1 MKKGL
6 LYSGLFITALAL
18 NSCNSFLEEEP
29 KDQITE
35 TTAYQSSTLIYLNTV
50 ASLYSEMGNIQG
62 NDRQVY
68 DLNTFSTDDAVL
80 PTRGGDWYD
89 GGLWQNLFKHNWS
102 VDNSIIKNA
111 WDTYY
116 RVIAKCNQSIDKLK
130 ELKEADPSNTAID
143 PYLAEVRA
151 LRAIYYFYALDMF
164 GQIPIVESSSQKI
177 ADVAQSTRS
186 EVFAFTL
193 KELQEAVPLL
203 SPNKSNQ
210 SGEYYGRVT
219 QGVAYFY
226 LMKLCLN
233 ANIYT
238 DNNTNDGTH
247 PDAMQIAINVD
258 GTSLNPYEATIVYGQ
273 HIALLNYSLESNFSK
288 NFAVE
293 NESSSENIFTVA
305 MDPVK
310 FPDNQ
315 FLNVVRSR
323 HYEHAKAFGQGGWN
337 GASATIEALNAFG
350 YGTASQ
356 DPRFD
361 MTYFA
366 GQPLGP
372 DGNPIVMADGETL
385 EYHPSAIKL
394 DLSGDTYEKT
404 AGARMKKYAFDTTAQ
419 NDGMKPHN
427 DAVIARYSDV
437 LLMIS
442 EAKVRDGQDGTT
454 ELNEVRG
461 RVGAST
467 NLPAT
472 LENLYAERMRE
483 LAWEGWR
490 RNDMVRFGTFTD
502 ARNDR
507 PQLTGEANGFTEVF
521 CIPQAVL
528 DLNSK
533 LTQNPGY

>member
-102 VDNSIIKNA
+102 VDNSIVKNA

-130 ELKEADPSNTAID
+130 ELKETDPSNTAID

-219 QGVAYFY
+219 QGVAYF
-226 LMKLCLN
+226 L
-233 ANIYT
+233 
-238 DNNTNDGTH
+238 
-247 PDAMQIAINVD
+247 
-258 GTSLNPYEATIVYGQ
+258 
-273 HIALLNYSLESNFSK
+273 SN
-288 NFAVE
+288 
-293 NESSSENIFTVA
+293 
-305 MDPVK
+305 
-310 FPDNQ
+310 
-315 FLNVVRSR
+315 
-323 HYEHAKAFGQGGWN
+323 
-337 GASATIEALNAFG
+337 
-350 YGTASQ
+350 
-356 DPRFD
+356 
-361 MTYFA
+361 
-366 GQPLGP
+366 
-372 DGNPIVMADGETL
+372 ETL
-385 EYHPSAIKL
+385 PKCEYLH
-394 DLSGDTYEKT
+394 
-404 AGARMKKYAFDTTAQ
+404 R
-419 NDGMKPHN
+419 
-427 DAVIARYSDV
+427 
-437 LLMIS
+437 
-442 EAKVRDGQDGTT
+442 
-454 ELNEVRG
+454 
-461 RVGAST
+461 
-467 NLPAT
+467 
-472 LENLYAERMRE
+472 
-483 LAWEGWR
+483 
-490 RNDMVRFGTFTD
+490 
-502 ARNDR
+502 
-507 PQLTGEANGFTEVF
+507 
-521 CIPQAVL
+521 
-528 DLNSK
+528 
-533 LTQNPGY
+533 

>member
-1 MKKGL
+1 
-6 LYSGLFITALAL
+6 
-18 NSCNSFLEEEP
+18 
-29 KDQITE
+29 
-35 TTAYQSSTLIYLNTV
+35 
-50 ASLYSEMGNIQG
+50 
-62 NDRQVY
+62 
-68 DLNTFSTDDAVL
+68 
-80 PTRGGDWYD
+80 
-89 GGLWQNLFKHNWS
+89 
-102 VDNSIIKNA
+102 
-111 WDTYY
+111 
-116 RVIAKCNQSIDKLK
+116 
-130 ELKEADPSNTAID
+130 
-143 PYLAEVRA
+143 
-151 LRAIYYFYALDMF
+151 
-164 GQIPIVESSSQKI
+164 
-177 ADVAQSTRS
+177 
-186 EVFAFTL
+186 
-193 KELQEAVPLL
+193 
-203 SPNKSNQ
+203 
-210 SGEYYGRVT
+210 
-219 QGVAYFY
+219 
-226 LMKLCLN
+226 
-233 ANIYT
+233 
-238 DNNTNDGTH
+238 
-247 PDAMQIAINVD
+247 
-258 GTSLNPYEATIVYGQ
+258 
-273 HIALLNYSLESNFSK
+273 
-288 NFAVE
+288 
-293 NESSSENIFTVA
+293 
-305 MDPVK
+305 
-310 FPDNQ
+310 
-315 FLNVVRSR
+315 
-323 HYEHAKAFGQGGWN
+323 
-337 GASATIEALNAFG
+337 

-385 EYHPSAIKL
+385 EYHPAAIKL
-394 DLSGDTYEKT
+394 DLSGDTHEKT

-490 RNDMVRFGTFTD
+490 RNDMIRFGTFTD